1 LCVIY
6 KMKTINDT
14 LKYTSMIS
22 VIIFGLLLIY
32 QGIVYLKMSK
42 TNEDMPGKLVLLSVL
57 FIVTGIIDIV
67 IGVAH
72 LYL

>member
-1 LCVIY
+1 
-6 KMKTINDT
+6 MKTINDT